1 VRQADPLLTSAG
13 RQWVACWAQ
22 CKRVSDR
29 GILTGQGPADGME
42 GHGLRRD
49 LRWKLAIIAILIG
62 VSIWFAFPLGQRINL
77 GLDLQG
83 GMHLVLE
90 VEAEKAVENTTERL
104 VTELTEALKKAGLS
118 GAEVHKID
126 YKQLLVKLPDAG
138 QTNIV
143 IDTVK
148 AFPSLVPAGTKG
160 GTELIY
166 KLDDQDVR
174 RILEN
179 AVDQALETIRNRV
192 DQFGVAEPTIQR
204 QGARNI
210 VVELPGIADPT
221 RAIQL
226 IGKTAR
232 LEFRLVDE
240 SQSLDEA
247 LKGRVPA
254 GSEILYERKVNKQTK
269 EATRTPYLLKKQV
282 LLTGDALTNAKME
295 LGSRFGEPYVSIEL
309 NGDGARLFERIT
321 AENVGK
327 RLAIV
332 LDDTIYPAPAIR
344 ERIGGGRA
352 QITGSFTDEEAKDLA
367 IVLRAG
373 ALPAPV
379 RIEENRTIGPSLGQD
394 SIREGITAG
403 VIGSLLVVLFMIV
416 YYRFSGVV
424 ANVAL
429 VLNIL
434 MLLAGLGYLHA
445 TLTLPGIAGIVL
457 TVGMAVDANVLIFE
471 RIREETRTG
480 KPPRAAIDAGFAR
493 AWSAILD
500 GHVTTLIAAA
510 MLFQFGTGPV
520 KGFAVTLVLGMIAN
534 LITAVFI
541 CKVIFESVLALRP
554 IQRLSI

>member
-1 VRQADPLLTSAG
+1 
-13 RQWVACWAQ
+13 
-22 CKRVSDR
+22 
-29 GILTGQGPADGME
+29 
-42 GHGLRRD
+42 LRRD
-49 LRWKLAIIAILIG
+49 LRWKLALIVVIIG
-62 VSIWFAFPLGQRINL
+62 VSVWFTFPLGQRINL

-83 GMHLVLE
+83 GMHVVLE
-90 VEAEKAVENTTERL
+90 VEAEKAVDSTTDRL
-104 VTELTEALKKAGLS
+104 VIEASENLAKLNIPGL
-118 GAEVHKID
+118 EVRKLAHD
-126 YKQLLVKLPDAG
+126 QLVVKFPDAG
-138 QTNIV
+138 RSEAV
-143 IDTVK
+143 AEAMK
-148 AFPSLVPAGTKG
+148 AFASLVPVGGKG
-160 GTELIY
+160 GTELTF
-166 KLDDQDVR
+166 KLDGQRVQ
-174 RILEN
+174 RIKEN
-179 AVDQALETIRNRV
+179 ALDQALETIRNRV

-210 VVELPGIADPT
+210 VVELPGVQDPA

-240 SQSLDEA
+240 SQSVDEA
-247 LKGRVPA
+247 LKGKVPA
-254 GSEILYERKVNKQTK
+254 GSEILYERKVNKQTG
-269 EATRTPYLLKKQV
+269 EVTRTPYLVRKQV
-282 LLTGDALTNAKME
+282 LLTGDALTNAE
-295 LGSRFGEPYVSIEL
+295 VRIGSQFNEPYISIEFDRE
-309 NGDGARLFERIT
+309 GGRLFERIT
-321 AENVGK
+321 SENVGK

-332 LDDTIYPAPAIR
+332 LDDTIYSAPVIR
-344 ERIGGGRA
+344 ERISGGQA
-352 QITGSFTDEEAKDLA
+352 QITGSFTIEEARDLA

-403 VIGSLLVVLFMIV
+403 VIGSILVVLFMIV

-434 MLLAGLGYLHA
+434 ILLAGLGYFHA

-480 KPPRAAIDAGFAR
+480 KPPRAAIDAGFTR

-534 LITAVFI
+534 LLTAVFI

>member
-1 VRQADPLLTSAG
+1 
-13 RQWVACWAQ
+13 
-22 CKRVSDR
+22 
-29 GILTGQGPADGME
+29 
-42 GHGLRRD
+42 LRRD
-49 LRWKLAIIAILIG
+49 LRWKLAIIVVVIG
-62 VSIWFAFPLGQRINL
+62 VSVWFTFPLEQRINL

-90 VEAEKAVENTTERL
+90 VEAEKAVDSTTDRMIAEASESLAKLAIPGLEVRKLAHDQL
-104 VTELTEALKKAGLS
+104 VVKVPEAGRTDAV
-118 GAEVHKID
+118 AE
-126 YKQLLVKLPDAG
+126 AM
-138 QTNIV
+138 
-143 IDTVK
+143 K
-148 AFPSLVPAGTKG
+148 AFPSLVPAGRTG
-160 GTELIY
+160 RTELAF
-166 KLDDQDVR
+166 KLDDQRVR
-174 RILEN
+174 RIMEN

-204 QGARNI
+204 QGSRNI
-210 VVELPGIADPT
+210 VVELPGIKDTT

-240 SQSLDEA
+240 QHSVDEA
-247 LKGRVPA
+247 LKGRVPE
-254 GSEILYERKVNKQTK
+254 GSEVLYERRVDKQTG
-269 EATRTPYLLKKQV
+269 EVTRTPYLLRKQA
-282 LLTGDALTNAKME
+282 LLTGDALTNAE
-295 LGSRFGEPYVSIEL
+295 VRIGSQFNEPYVSIDFDRE
-309 NGDGARLFERIT
+309 GAQRFERIT
-321 AENVGK
+321 SENVGK

-332 LDDTIYPAPAIR
+332 LDDTVYSAPVIR
-344 ERIGGGRA
+344 ERIAGGKA
-352 QITGSFTDEEAKDLA
+352 QITGSFTIEEARDLA
-367 IVLRAG
+367 IVLSAG

-394 SIREGITAG
+394 SIREGVTAG

-416 YYRFSGVV
+416 YYRLSGVV

-434 MLLAGLGYLHA
+434 ILLAGLGYFHA

-457 TVGMAVDANVLIFE
+457 TIGMAVDANVLIFE

-480 KPPRAAIDAGFAR
+480 KPPRAAVESGFTR

-534 LITAVFI
+534 LLTAVFI

>member
-1 VRQADPLLTSAG
+1 V
-13 RQWVACWAQ
+13 
-22 CKRVSDR
+22 
-29 GILTGQGPADGME
+29 E
-42 GHGLRRD
+42 ENGLRRD
-49 LRWKLAIIAILIG
+49 LRWKLAIIAMLIG

-90 VEAEKAVENTTERL
+90 VEAEKAVENTTDRL

-126 YKQLLVKLPDAG
+126 YKQLLVRIPEAG
-138 QTNIV
+138 QASIV

-148 AFPSLVPAGTKG
+148 ALPSLVAAGTKG

-166 KLDDQDVR
+166 KLDDQDIR

-240 SQSLDEA
+240 SQSVDEA

-269 EATRTPYLLKKQV
+269 EATRTPYLVKKQV

-295 LGSRFGEPYVSIEL
+295 LGSRFGEPYVSIEF
-309 NGDGARLFERIT
+309 NSDGARLFERIT

-332 LDDTIYPAPAIR
+332 LDDTIYSAPVIR

-403 VIGSLLVVLFMIV
+403 VIGSLLVVLFMLV
-416 YYRFSGVV
+416 YYRLAGVV

-429 VLNIL
+429 MLNVL

-480 KPPRAAIDAGFAR
+480 KPPRAAVDAGFTR

-534 LITAVFI
+534 LMTAVFI

>member
-1 VRQADPLLTSAG
+1 VEE
-13 RQWVACWAQ
+13 
-22 CKRVSDR
+22 
-29 GILTGQGPADGME
+29 I
-42 GHGLRRD
+42 GLRRD

-90 VEAEKAVENTTERL
+90 VEAEKAVENTTDRL
-104 VTELTEALKKAGLS
+104 VIELTEALKKAGLS

-126 YKQLLVKLPDAG
+126 FKQLLVRIPEPG
-138 QTNIV
+138 QASIV

-148 AFPSLVPAGTKG
+148 ALPSLVPAGTKG

-240 SQSLDEA
+240 SQSVDEA

-332 LDDTIYPAPAIR
+332 LDDTIYSAPAIR

-416 YYRFSGVV
+416 YYRLAGVV

-429 VLNIL
+429 VLNVL

-471 RIREETRTG
+471 RIREETRMG
-480 KPPRAAIDAGFAR
+480 KPPRAAIDAGFTR

-534 LITAVFI
+534 LMTAVFI

>member
-1 VRQADPLLTSAG
+1 MP
-13 RQWVACWAQ
+13 
-22 CKRVSDR
+22 K
-29 GILTGQGPADGME
+29 
-42 GHGLRRD
+42 D
-49 LRWKLAIIAILIG
+49 LRWKFAIIVVVVG
-62 VSIWFAFPLGQRINL
+62 VSAWFAFPLERRISL

-90 VEAEKAVENTTERL
+90 VEAEKAVESTTDRL
-104 VTELTEALKKAGLS
+104 VTDLSEALTKGGVPNAEVRKSARDQLTVKISDPGQVNAVTEA
-118 GAEVHKID
+118 
-126 YKQLLVKLPDAG
+126 
-138 QTNIV
+138 
-143 IDTVK
+143 VK
-148 AFPSLVPAGTKG
+148 AFPSLVFVGTTG
-160 GTELIY
+160 GTELTY
-166 KLDDQDVR
+166 KLDGQRVQ
-174 RILEN
+174 RIMDN
-179 AVDQALETIRNRV
+179 ALDQALETIRNRV

-210 VVELPGIADPT
+210 VVELPGIKDPS

-240 SQSLDEA
+240 EHSLDNA
-247 LKGRVPA
+247 LKGRVPE
-254 GSEILYERKVNKQTK
+254 GSEILYERKVNKQTG
-269 EATRTPYLLKKQV
+269 EVTRTPYLVKKRA
-282 LLTGDALTNAKME
+282 LLTGDALTNAE
-295 LGSRFGEPYVSIEL
+295 VRIGSQFSEPYVSIEFDKE
-309 NGDGARLFERIT
+309 GGRLFERIT
-321 AENVGK
+321 SENVGK

-332 LDDTIYPAPAIR
+332 LDDTIYSAPAIR
-344 ERIGGGRA
+344 ERIAGGKA
-352 QITGSFTDEEAKDLA
+352 QITGSFTVEEARDLA

-379 RIEENRTIGPSLGQD
+379 RIEENRTVGPSLGQD
-394 SIREGITAG
+394 SVRQGLTAG
-403 VIGSLLVVLFMIV
+403 AIGSLLVVLFMLV

-424 ANVAL
+424 ADSAL

-434 MLLAGLGYLHA
+434 ILLAGLGYFHA

-471 RIREETRTG
+471 RIREETRLG
-480 KPPRAAIDAGFAR
+480 KPPRAAIDAGFSR

-534 LITAVFI
+534 LLTAVFI
-541 CKVIFESVLALRP
+541 CKVIFEGILALRP
-554 IQRLSI
+554 MQRLSI

>member
-1 VRQADPLLTSAG
+1 
-13 RQWVACWAQ
+13 
-22 CKRVSDR
+22 
-29 GILTGQGPADGME
+29 ME

-104 VTELTEALKKAGLS
+104 VTELMEALKKAGLS
-118 GAEVHKID
+118 GAEVRKID
-126 YKQLLVKLPDAG
+126 YKQLLVKLSDAG

-143 IDTVK
+143 IDTIK

-160 GTELIY
+160 GGTELTY

-174 RILEN
+174 RIMEN

-204 QGARNI
+204 QGSRNI
-210 VVELPGIADPT
+210 VVELPGIEDPS

-226 IGKTAR
+226 IGRTAR

-269 EATRTPYLLKKQV
+269 EVTRTPYLLKKQV

-309 NGDGARLFERIT
+309 NSDGARLFERIT
-321 AENVGK
+321 TENVGK
-327 RLAIV
+327 HLAIV
-332 LDDTIYPAPAIR
+332 LDDTIYSAPVIR

-394 SIREGITAG
+394 SIREGVTAG

-416 YYRFSGVV
+416 YYRLAGVV

-429 VLNIL
+429 VLNVL

-480 KPPRAAIDAGFAR
+480 KPPRAAIDAGFTR

-541 CKVIFESVLALRP
+541 CKVIFETVLALRP